1 MAVATALGLVAP
13 VAAAVPPGDPA
24 PITVTPRALVP
35 RSNNA
40 EPAVEL
46 PPTTDLNPPAGAE
59 TLAVTIGSV
68 QIDNGF
74 PAMKPAGEAVFAPI
88 TGHET
93 TLAALY
99 AAASALEAAYARAGY
114 ILARVVIVPQ
124 DLHPGGPFRVVI
136 VDGFVEALDLSA
148 LPRGLHATV
157 SASLAPILRRHQLK
171 LADIEQALLLA
182 GDAPGASLRS
192 ALAPG
197 QEPGGTRLVIDGTFR
212 RASAVLGLRNDYA
225 PQLGTYGFSAELVLN
240 SPFGRGESLY
250 GYVAGGHDISDFL
263 TSDARVRVLG
273 GGLLLRAAHGRVTLN
288 PEITVSRTR
297 PDPAP
302 GAPQTIG
309 RLNRY
314 SLRASYALVRRRDH
328 NAVLSLAA
336 EANNVGNRAP
346 DFGVDLSH
354 DRYIALRAALALT
367 GSPARLSSLT
377 LTYSQGLGR
386 FGPPPSK
393 LAPLSRDGARAD
405 FSRLEASASMT
416 WPAPGASTLTV
427 SARGQSSF
435 GQALLRTEQFSLEGE
450 GAITAYVG
458 GVTAVDEGAILRT
471 ELGTAHAFGALLVA
485 PYLAASG
492 GAGRVA
498 RPTSAEPGSI
508 RVGELGAGLRAQLG
522 KQVSLSAEYGFAFSD
537 FTPLDHVQRL
547 SVSLGITI

>member
-1 MAVATALGLVAP
+1 MATVAGLGFIAPATAAP
-13 VAAAVPPGDPA
+13 PISDPA
-24 PITVTPRALVP
+24 PITVTPRVLVP
-35 RSNNA
+35 RSSNTA
-40 EPAVEL
+40 PAVDL
-46 PPTTDLNPPAGAE
+46 PTTGDLSPPAGAE
-59 TLAVTIGSV
+59 ALAVTIGSV
-68 QIDNGF
+68 QIENGF
-74 PAMKPAGEAVFAPI
+74 PAMKRASEAVFAPV
-88 TGHET
+88 TGRTT
-93 TLAALY
+93 TLAAVY

-124 DLHPGGPFRVVI
+124 DLLPGGPFRVVI
-136 VDGFVEALDLSA
+136 VDGFIEAIDLSA
-148 LPRGLHATV
+148 LPKGLRSTV

-171 LADIEQALLLA
+171 LGDIEQALLLA

-212 RASAVLGLRNDYA
+212 RAGAIVGLRNDYA
-225 PQLGTYGFSAELVLN
+225 PQLGTYGVSAEFALN
-240 SPFGRGESLY
+240 SPFGGGESLY

-263 TSDARVRVLG
+263 NGNARVRVLG
-273 GGLLLRAAHGRVTLN
+273 SGLLLRAAHGRVTFN

-309 RLNRY
+309 LLNRY

-354 DRYIALRAALALT
+354 DRYVALRAALSLT
-367 GSPARLSSLT
+367 GSPARPASLT
-377 LTYSQGLGR
+377 LTFSQGLGR

-393 LAPLSRDGARAD
+393 LAPLSREGARAD

-427 SARGQSSF
+427 SARAQSSF

-450 GAITAYVG
+450 GAVSAYVG
-458 GVTAVDEGAILRT
+458 GVTAVDEGAVLRT
-471 ELGTAHAFGALLVA
+471 ELAISHAFGPVLVA

-498 RPTSAEPGSI
+498 HPTSAEPASI
-508 RVGELGAGLRAQLG
+508 RVGAIGAGLRAQLS
-522 KQVSLSAEYGFAFSD
+522 KQISLSAEYGFALSD

-547 SVSLGITI
+547 SVSVGITI